1 MESEALM
8 NTILGIC
15 ILLGASAFVTIL
27 MIVIVH
33 LIEEYRN
40 ERL

>member
-1 MESEALM
+1 M
-8 NTILGIC
+8 NSILGIC
-15 ILLGASAFVTIL
+15 ILLGASAFITIL

-40 ERL
+40 ERF

>member
-8 NTILGIC
+8 NSILGIW
-15 ILLGASAFVTIL
+15 ILLGSGAFVTIL

-33 LIEEYRN
+33 LIEEYRHD
-40 ERL
+40 RF

>member
-8 NTILGIC
+8 SSILGIC
-15 ILLGASAFVTIL
+15 ILLGSATFVTLL
-27 MIVIVH
+27 MIIIVH

-40 ERL
+40 DKL